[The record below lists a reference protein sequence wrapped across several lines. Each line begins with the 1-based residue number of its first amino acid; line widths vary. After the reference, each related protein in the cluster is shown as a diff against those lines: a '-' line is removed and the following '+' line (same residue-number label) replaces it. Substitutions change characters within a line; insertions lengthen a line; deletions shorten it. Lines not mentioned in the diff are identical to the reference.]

1 MTIETLTIGD
11 PFFAIRILKDE
22 DCHPITGK
30 TIVLNLADAPLQ
42 VREQTLGALQS
53 VILKDTEIHGVG
65 HAVLIEGFADHGDED
80 ALLARIRDTWPSAFE
95 VRGEDRLRGVEHY
108 MSPKVWVG
116 QFGFTLYHSASVPLN
131 VGLHRDHA
139 FCPVPGFREVHT
151 QIVGFGK
158 MQQCREKDVDT
169 LYLEEPMA
177 PGTTHRPMYDEKG
190 NYPWHQFETITPS
203 VFMAVEMLPPGAQA
217 PETDTAPT
225 PPEI

>member
-1 MTIETLTIGD
+1 MSLEQLAIGD
-11 PFFAIRILKDE
+11 PFFDVKVLEDE
-22 DCHPITGK
+22 AMYQIDGK
-30 TIVLNLADAPLQ
+30 TIVLNLADDPIR
-42 VREQTLGALQS
+42 VREQALGPLQS
-53 VILKDTEIHGVG
+53 VILKDTAIHNIR
-65 HAVLIEGFADHGDED
+65 HAVIIERFANHDDET
-80 ALLARIRDTWPSAFE
+80 ALLAAIRAAWPSAFE
-95 VRGEDRLRGVEHY
+95 VRGEERLRGVEHY

-158 MQQCREKDVDT
+158 MQQCREREVET

-177 PGTTHRPMYDEKG
+177 PGTTHRPMYDAAG

-203 VFMAVEMLPPGAQA
+203 VFMAVEMLPEGA
-217 PETDTAPT
+217 T
-225 PPEI
+225 PPEV